1 MVNTRNRKY
10 LPKKQQQI
18 PSTLQIQNQKMIS
31 PNPNRG
37 QNITLTDALEKLYE
51 DIESAPSYSAKID
64 AYLRSN
70 TVHSRHRRIVKKKFP
85 RRKIISRFPF
95 DIFMADLIEYPQ
107 FKFQNNGYVYI
118 LVIIDCFTR
127 KVWVEPMKRKNAQ
140 WTADAFE
147 AIFKKFDEFPI
158 HIITDRGLGN
168 LFSITII

>member
-1 MVNTRNRKY
+1 M
-10 LPKKQQQI
+10 
-18 PSTLQIQNQKMIS
+18 
-31 PNPNRG
+31 
-37 QNITLTDALEKLYE
+37 TDALEKLYE

-70 TVHSRHRRIVKKKFP
+70 AVHSRHRRIVKKKFP

-127 KVWVEPMKRKNAQ
+127 KVWVEPMKRKNSQ

-158 HIITDRGLGN
+158 HIITDRGLGKF
-168 LFSITII
+168 LFTRRIKYLIHRIL